1 MKKIL
6 TKAQILINIVAPI
19 VFTLLTAGATY
30 GLLVS
35 RLDNVIAKNAALEA
49 KVYANE
55 NKSEG
60 DHEDLLKEVAGMTAK
75 IDYIYDWVKELR
87 AQ

>member
-30 GLLVS
+30 GLLTS
-35 RLDNVIAKNAALEA
+35 KLDNVISRNAALET
-49 KVYANE
+49 KVFANE
-55 NKSEG
+55 QKSES
-60 DHEDLLKEVAGMTAK
+60 DHEQLLQDVAGMTAK

-87 AQ
+87 DQ